1 VYIIVFTVCRLH
13 QEAMTMMIVN
23 SHSLEEA
30 RKEIMENL
38 KPFR

>member
-1 VYIIVFTVCRLH
+1 MYRLH

-23 SHSLEEA
+23 SASFEDA

-38 KPFR
+38 NPFR